1 MTRPLLP
8 LKAGAIIFTLLWT
21 AWMMWWGGSFSSAS
35 VVILALCGAAVGYLW
50 YRAMRWQFERM
61 GMLPLV
67 RMIPQGLP
75 DPGSCPG
82 RSASSAVRRRA
93 GTRNRERISC

>member
-1 MTRPLLP
+1 MIWLTVWGASTCDDVCRGFANPEHDHDPPLLP

-61 GMLPLV
+61 GMLP
-67 RMIPQGLP
+67 RK
-75 DPGSCPG
+75 DDSS
-82 RSASSAVRRRA
+82 RAS
-93 GTRNRERISC
+93 